1 MNIEKE
7 KYMPRL
13 VDKQMANYL
22 SVFGALSVEGPK
34 WCGKTWTSFVHANS
48 YVYLDDENT
57 LNKALLDLNL
67 ILEGEYP
74 RLIDEWHLVPK
85 VWDRIRRKCDE
96 DTRAGKYILTCST
109 ELNDEKQKQV
119 MHSGAGRIGKI
130 KMYTMSLYESG
141 DSLGEASLMA
151 MLNGTQKN
159 VNVEPTSIVEIA
171 ELIVR
176 GGWPRNIKVAK
187 ENAGLIPKSY
197 IESILDKDM
206 NDDKKRDR
214 NKMLM
219 LLRSLARNEASVVSN
234 STLINDICDK
244 SSTQDGVIE
253 SRVTLSDY
261 LDVLDRL
268 HLLENQSAYSENYRS
283 RERVGKAV
291 KRHFTDPSLACAI
304 LNLSADAMLNDLH
317 TFGFLFEALVERDL
331 RIYIE
336 SLNGHLYHFRD
347 NVSGLEVD
355 AILEFSDGCYAA
367 VEIKLGENEVNDAM
381 NSLNKFAENMLVK
394 PKFMCVITANS
405 TAVVRNP
412 ENGIYILPI
421 TALKPQRIV
430 FKQAIFL

>member
-1 MNIEKE
+1 M
-7 KYMPRL
+7 
-13 VDKQMANYL
+13 
-22 SVFGALSVEGPK
+22 
-34 WCGKTWTSFVHANS
+34 
-48 YVYLDDENT
+48 
-57 LNKALLDLNL
+57 NL

-141 DSLGEASLMA
+141 DSLGEASLTA

-214 NKMLM
+214 
-219 LLRSLARNEASVVSN
+219 
-234 STLINDICDK
+234 
-244 SSTQDGVIE
+244 
-253 SRVTLSDY
+253 
-261 LDVLDRL
+261 
-268 HLLENQSAYSENYRS
+268 
-283 RERVGKAV
+283 
-291 KRHFTDPSLACAI
+291 I
-304 LNLSADAMLNDLH
+304 L
-317 TFGFLFEALVERDL
+317 
-331 RIYIE
+331 
-336 SLNGHLYHFRD
+336 
-347 NVSGLEVD
+347 
-355 AILEFSDGCYAA
+355 
-367 VEIKLGENEVNDAM
+367 
-381 NSLNKFAENMLVK
+381 
-394 PKFMCVITANS
+394 
-405 TAVVRNP
+405 
-412 ENGIYILPI
+412 
-421 TALKPQRIV
+421 
-430 FKQAIFL
+430 